1 MCYVQRN
8 LYRTS
13 DQSISM
19 GWISPSFFSVLYRK
33 KKKSHLQSSHEM
45 LGVSSR
51 TLLRDLHLSSSMLL
65 APSPLICLAED
76 FPGLART
83 PRSSPHTTA
92 RYKMCWVS
100 QEIFSSAVE
109 TQETLIDVGQRSQ
122 MSPMRSG
129 PSTQGKD
136 RSLPTPVPLLE
147 IISPYEIGV
156 VAVHS
161 QRQQDC
167 TFLLHSSRG
176 LDEFLSVGSRWEP
189 SSWH

>member
-1 MCYVQRN
+1 MCYVQCH

-19 GWISPSFFSVLYRK
+19 GWISPSFFFSALQGK
-33 KKKSHLQSSHEM
+33 KKKSHLQSSHET

-83 PRSSPHTTA
+83 PRSSPHITA

-100 QEIFSSAVE
+100 QEIFSSPVE
-109 TQETLIDVGQRSQ
+109 TQETLIAVGQRSQ
-122 MSPMRSG
+122 MSSMRTG
-129 PSTQGKD
+129 PSVQGKD

-156 VAVHS
+156 VAMPTFIHS
-161 QRQQDC
+161 DNRAAPSCC
-167 TFLLHSSRG
+167 TTPG
-176 LDEFLSVGSRWEP
+176 V
-189 SSWH
+189 